1 MKNVIF
7 ARFAYDVIHLLLVT
21 HCATIWRLLLNFPI
35 MQEGL
40 ESEIEVT
47 ILKFEK
53 DVLRI

>member
-1 MKNVIF
+1 
-7 ARFAYDVIHLLLVT
+7 
-21 HCATIWRLLLNFPI
+21 

-53 DVLRI
+53 DVLRIHNSIYSDVINYSWPFLILFILRRRKV